1 MLSAQSTSLVKKK
14 KKKDTFQ
21 YKSARKEAWTTH
33 LHNNDKGWG

>member
-14 KKKDTFQ
+14 NDTFQ